1 MVNQPANGRRA
12 PTPAQLRAARSALGL
27 SLPDLAA
34 LSGLGL
40 STLKRAEKAG
50 LSVVTPANAD
60 RIVATLEGRGIVF
73 LDDDGSGVG
82 LRFPAA

>member
-1 MVNQPANGRRA
+1 
-12 PTPAQLRAARSALGL
+12 
-27 SLPDLAA
+27 
-34 LSGLGL
+34 
-40 STLKRAEKAG
+40 LKRAEKAG